1 METSEKEI
9 QRFQE
14 LLASVR
20 SEKETLEA
28 IVFDTQSNLEATH
41 LKKIQ
46 LEKDQQELL
55 VKQESLKGQIQRLTR
70 ELENSEKNARDI
82 KQSMAQLNENQET
95 EFQNVLINL
104 KKQHDDT
111 IRKLN
116 DEKVRDDPLYSLNFL
131 LFS

>member
-1 METSEKEI
+1 METSDKEI

-41 LKKIQ
+41 IKKIQ

-70 ELENSEKNARDI
+70 ELENSEKHARDI
-82 KQSMAQLNENQET
+82 KQSMSQQNENQET
-95 EFQNVLINL
+95 EFQNILINL
-104 KKQHDDT
+104 KKQHDET
-111 IRKLN
+111 IRKLS
-116 DEKVRDDPLYSLNFL
+116 DEKV
-131 LFS
+131 